1 MDQPG
6 VISLYVALTAQ
17 NAIGCVSDL
26 TKHEDDEEYLSDI
39 KNEFSLVQT
48 FGFLKKIG
56 WLQVCISF
64 LRTTKRGS
72 EFSSYEIELRNRV
85 AQNDVILRVVNSNI
99 YIEIPLSSC

>member
-1 MDQPG
+1 M
-6 VISLYVALTAQ
+6 ISLYVALTAQ

-26 TKHEDDEEYLSDI
+26 TRHEDDEEYLSDI

-64 LRTTKRGS
+64 LRLQKEVRNSQVTK
-72 EFSSYEIELRNRV
+72 SSYETELRKMTSYFELLTRTF
-85 AQNDVILRVVNSNI
+85 I
-99 YIEIPLSSC
+99 